1 MSRSFDPTMAVRF
14 VVRSRDGQTLQEEL
28 AFPFDQARIVL
39 GRAPSADVR
48 IPSRTVSEAHASVQ
62 MRGSDWLLT
71 DLGSRNGTKH
81 NGQRVP
87 PERTKKLQDGDLLEL
102 GNYVLSF
109 HTGVVM
115 TEPMSAERTA
125 ELARRLWREAQSA
138 RGVKLDA
145 PSLRVVNG
153 PRAGVRME
161 ILPAPSRLHIGS
173 HDGCQLQL
181 PEPMLAR
188 ETLEVVHDVEGVLI
202 RSMSGDAL
210 IQLSGHRY
218 KARRLRDRDELQ
230 VGTTRLIFEEPAQ
243 VEIDSL
249 KGTPDQP
256 LSLKPPEEKPAPST
270 APSPQRSE
278 RTETAKVGRNSETP
292 RPAPSVSTAPR
303 TGPTV
308 AELVIYALAIA
319 VLLASG
325 LALAL
330 LLRAR

>member
-1 MSRSFDPTMAVRF
+1 MAVRF

-81 NGQRVP
+81 NGQRVTP
-87 PERTKKLQDGDLLEL
+87 DRTKKLHDGDLLEL

-153 PRAGVRME
+153 PRAGTRME
-161 ILPAPSRLHIGS
+161 IPPAPSRLHIGS
-173 HDGCQLQL
+173 HEGCQMQL
-181 PEPMLAR
+181 PEPVLAR

-202 RSMSGDAL
+202 RSVSGDAL

-230 VGTTRLIFEEPAQ
+230 VGTTRLTFEEPAQ

-256 LSLKPPEEKPAPST
+256 LSIKPPPEKKEKTATGPATESH
-270 APSPQRSE
+270 
-278 RTETAKVGRNSETP
+278 RTQTAKVGRNSETP
-292 RPAPSVSTAPR
+292 RPEPTASTAPR
-303 TGPTV
+303 TGPTI